1 MDFSINAI
9 PSIAT
14 GLAAVRNQ
22 SDVQTAVLSNI
33 LDTTKSESATM
44 TKMMEQSVNP
54 GLGENID
61 VRV

>member
-14 GLAAVRNQ
+14 GLAAVRNH